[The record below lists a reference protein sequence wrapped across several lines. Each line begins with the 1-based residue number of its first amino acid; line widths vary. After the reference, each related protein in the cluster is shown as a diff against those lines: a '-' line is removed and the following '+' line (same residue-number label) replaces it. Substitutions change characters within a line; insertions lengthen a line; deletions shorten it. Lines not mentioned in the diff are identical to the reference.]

1 MNVTSDLVA
10 ELIGIAT
17 RAGQEV
23 MRYHGGAVEYDLKDD
38 ESPITKADKASHTIV
53 TEALRESYP
62 EIPIV
67 SEEDAESHAKVDDVE
82 HYWLVDPLDG
92 TKEFIQGRDSFTINI
107 ALIRRGSP
115 VAGVVHVPFSG
126 VSYAACLGH
135 GAYRMDAERTRSSL
149 KVTKSQDTLRIV
161 ASRDHAGQ
169 QVKRLLEVFPEAKL
183 LSIGSSLKFCLIAE
197 GAADLYLRDVPT
209 MEWDTAA
216 AHAIVNEAGGR
227 LLVYPDKTDLVYG
240 KKDFRNGSLLT
251 LGDSALLEKIPVL

>member
-1 MNVTSDLVA
+1 MNVTPDLIA

-17 RAGQEV
+17 QAGQEV
-23 MRYHGGAVEYDLKDD
+23 MKYHGGAVEYDLKDD

-53 TEALRESYP
+53 NEALGKLDP
-62 EIPIV
+62 EVPVV
-67 SEEDAESHAKVDDVE
+67 SEEDCESHAEVDDAE

-107 ALIRRGSP
+107 ALIRRGIP
-115 VAGVVHVPFSG
+115 VAGVVYVPFSG
-126 VSYAACLGH
+126 ITYAACLGH
-135 GAYRMDAERTRSSL
+135 GAFRIDADGTRSSL
-149 KVTKSQDTLRIV
+149 KVTKSQNPLRIV

-169 QVKRLLEVFPEAKL
+169 QVKRLLEFFPNSKL

-227 LLVYPDKTDLVYG
+227 LLVYPDKTDLGYG
-240 KKDFRNGSLLT
+240 KKEFRNGSLLT
-251 LGDSALLEKIPVL
+251 LGDSALLERIPVL